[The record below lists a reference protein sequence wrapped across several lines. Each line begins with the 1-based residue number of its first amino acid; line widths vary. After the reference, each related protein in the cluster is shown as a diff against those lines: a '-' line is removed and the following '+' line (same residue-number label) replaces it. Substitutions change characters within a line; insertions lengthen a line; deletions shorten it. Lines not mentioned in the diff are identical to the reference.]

1 MDDPKRYKEHITQIK
16 VARGK
21 VKASLTRLEHSADEL
36 ESKNEV
42 VIRLQRLE
50 ELLKEF
56 EKLDSELT
64 IEDSEIEEFE
74 NRYFSLKL
82 KFQNKIDVFN
92 TSQFTSVVTQNSSVQ
107 SISNFRLPKLTIPVF
122 SGKFEDWMNFKDLFV
137 STVHSQLSLS
147 NSQKFQYLKGLLS
160 NEPASLIKLIPL
172 SNDSYEEAWGKLMD
186 RYDKKKK
193 IINALIKTFLEQK
206 GISQANSTNLRNIVD
221 TSDEVLRGLKSL
233 GEEASSRDPWLIHLL
248 LQKLDPE
255 TRRLWSVKTSE
266 IEFPTWEEFLEF
278 LNTRC
283 SSLELM
289 VYNES
294 DAKIPTKSNF
304 VACENIQRNKSDKNC
319 LKCSGMHKLFKC
331 IKFRNMDL
339 NARKNF
345 VKRNYLCFLCL
356 NSHKIK
362 DCTNSHLKCTIC
374 KGNHNSLLHE
384 DVKRVVNSARVSESE
399 PEPNDQTPKHPSE
412 DDIRQGGETQ
422 RNKSVEP
429 QRPVSSSTC
438 LNNSKFITF
447 LPTAKVLLYNSEGD
461 SFLFRA
467 LLDSV
472 ENINIKELDYLK
484 GIPLSDEDF
493 SRPSVCDLILGSD
506 CFFSILRNGKI
517 SGSEGQPIAQS
528 TIFGWVVSG
537 QIRRDSISSSY
548 TQSHL
553 ISVEND
559 CKIDSVLQKFW
570 QMEELSDKKFLM
582 SDEEEFCENHFK
594 STCRIND
601 QGRFVVRLPVYKDIN
616 QLGDTK
622 GMAISRLLAM
632 ERKFKFNSEFEMEYK
647 SFMREYEELGHM
659 SPNKDFDSSKPDY
672 FLPHHAVQ
680 KKNSITTKFRV
691 VFDGSCKPPN
701 STRCL
706 HQIGL
711 DSQIINPEIS
721 KIIQNS
727 FYMDDLMAGAKSN
740 EEAIALI
747 QKLSEILDVRG
758 FHLRKWRSN
767 SPHVLNN
774 LAECLSANESNV
786 EIHPENCSKTLGLI
800 WNSLTDCFVFKIDFN
815 FENEITKRS
824 FLSQSARLFDPL
836 GFLSPCTILIKIFY
850 QQLWLL
856 KLDWDSALPEH
867 FAIKWRK
874 YKKEFQQICHISIPR
889 WLLITEKEITLH
901 GFSDASESAYACVI
915 YAVQRTHN
923 GVTKVTIS
931 AAKSKVAALKLILK
945 LFFPG
950 CLHLLEIGSPL
961 LPTGRQRSWTS
972 SLKIDGDLEVI
983 CQNKKIGDIAII
995 KEDNIPPATWPLG
1008 KVVAIHPGRT
1018 RRSWEILQIINN
1030 YSIATYI
1037 NRGINISYISL
1048 CTYTTDL
1055 VEDFI
1060 FISVSVFLRVR
1071 VSKYYSAIMDS
1082 HKASVS
1088 LTDSDSDGEQL
1099 FPLPSKEKHTSGKL
1113 DLIL

>member
-92 TSQFTSVVTQNSSVQ
+92 TSQFTSAQIQNSSVQ

-160 NEPASLIKLIPL
+160 DEPASLIKHIPL

-289 VYNES
+289 VTS
-294 DAKIPTKSNF
+294 QIP
-304 VACENIQRNKSDKNC
+304 
-319 LKCSGMHKLFKC
+319 
-331 IKFRNMDL
+331 
-339 NARKNF
+339 
-345 VKRNYLCFLCL
+345 
-356 NSHKIK
+356 
-362 DCTNSHLKCTIC
+362 
-374 KGNHNSLLHE
+374 
-384 DVKRVVNSARVSESE
+384 
-399 PEPNDQTPKHPSE
+399 
-412 DDIRQGGETQ
+412 
-422 RNKSVEP
+422 
-429 QRPVSSSTC
+429 
-438 LNNSKFITF
+438 
-447 LPTAKVLLYNSEGD
+447 
-461 SFLFRA
+461 
-467 LLDSV
+467 V

-484 GIPLSDEDF
+484 GITLSDEDF
-493 SRPSVCDLILGSD
+493 SRPSVCDIILGSD

-528 TIFGWVVSG
+528 TI
-537 QIRRDSISSSY
+537 
-548 TQSHL
+548 L
-553 ISVEND
+553 
-559 CKIDSVLQKFW
+559 
-570 QMEELSDKKFLM
+570 
-582 SDEEEFCENHFK
+582 
-594 STCRIND
+594 
-601 QGRFVVRLPVYKDIN
+601 
-616 QLGDTK
+616 
-622 GMAISRLLAM
+622 
-632 ERKFKFNSEFEMEYK
+632 
-647 SFMREYEELGHM
+647 
-659 SPNKDFDSSKPDY
+659 
-672 FLPHHAVQ
+672 
-680 KKNSITTKFRV
+680 
-691 VFDGSCKPPN
+691 DG
-701 STRCL
+701 L
-706 HQIGL
+706 
-711 DSQIINPEIS
+711 
-721 KIIQNS
+721 
-727 FYMDDLMAGAKSN
+727 DDLMAGAKSN

-800 WNSLTDCFVFKIDFN
+800 WNSSTDCFVFKIDFN

-867 FAIKWRK
+867 FAVKWRK
-874 YKKEFQQICHISIPR
+874 FKKEFQQICHISIPR
-889 WLLITEKEITLH
+889 WLLTTEKEITLH
-901 GFSDASESAYACVI
+901 GFSDASESAYAC
-915 YAVQRTHN
+915 
-923 GVTKVTIS
+923 
-931 AAKSKVAALKLILK
+931 ILK

-950 CLHLLEIGSPL
+950 CLHLLEIGIPCCQQDF
-961 LPTGRQRSWTS
+961 R
-972 SLKIDGDLEVI
+972 DMDLI
-983 CQNKKIGDIAII
+983 PQNR
-995 KEDNIPPATWPLG
+995 WRY
-1008 KVVAIHPGRT
+1008 V
-1018 RRSWEILQIINN
+1018 
-1030 YSIATYI
+1030 
-1037 NRGINISYISL
+1037 
-1048 CTYTTDL
+1048 
-1055 VEDFI
+1055 
-1060 FISVSVFLRVR
+1060 
-1071 VSKYYSAIMDS
+1071 
-1082 HKASVS
+1082 
-1088 LTDSDSDGEQL
+1088 
-1099 FPLPSKEKHTSGKL
+1099 PSKENPADIGSRGLSPKDLPDCRLWWEGPTFLTSSEADWPKQPVFKNNDSVL
-1113 DLIL
+1113 KEKKKNCMCICCNFEK

>member
-92 TSQFTSVVTQNSSVQ
+92 RSQFTSAQTQNSSVQ

-160 NEPASLIKLIPL
+160 DEPASLIKHIPL

-289 VYNES
+289 
-294 DAKIPTKSNF
+294 
-304 VACENIQRNKSDKNC
+304 
-319 LKCSGMHKLFKC
+319 
-331 IKFRNMDL
+331 
-339 NARKNF
+339 
-345 VKRNYLCFLCL
+345 
-356 NSHKIK
+356 
-362 DCTNSHLKCTIC
+362 DCTNCHLKCTIC

-412 DDIRQGGETQ
+412 DDIRPGGETQ

-447 LPTAKVLLYNSEGD
+447 LPTAKVLLYNSGGD

-467 LLDSV
+467 LLDSGSESSFVSENVINILGLKRKNARVSLSGISGVQAGTTRGSVNLKIGSRFSEECVTVNAFILNKVTSQIPV

-484 GIPLSDEDF
+484 GIT
-493 SRPSVCDLILGSD
+493 SVNDR
-506 CFFSILRNGKI
+506 FFKAIR
-517 SGSEGQPIAQS
+517 QPIAQS
-528 TIFGWVVSG
+528 TIFGWVVAG

-553 ISVEND
+553 ISVESD
-559 CKIDSVLQKFW
+559 CNIDSVLQKFW
-570 QMEELSDKKFLM
+570 QMEELPDKKFLM

-594 STCRIND
+594 STYRIND

-632 ERKFKFNSEFEMEYK
+632 EKKFKFDSEFEMEYK

-659 SPNKDFDSSKPDY
+659 SPNKDFDSSKPDC

-680 KKNSITTKFRV
+680 NKDSISTKFRV
-691 VFDGSCKPPN
+691 CFDGSCKPPN
-701 STRCL
+701 FNSLNSVLGEYKLSTVTYGTSSAPFLATRCL

-800 WNSLTDCFVFKIDFN
+800 WNSSTDCFVFKIDFN

-867 FAIKWRK
+867 FAVKWRK
-874 YKKEFQQICHISIPR
+874 FKRNFSKYVTFLFRVASNYRKGNYSSWI
-889 WLLITEKEITLH
+889 
-901 GFSDASESAYACVI
+901 SDASESAYAFVI
-915 YAVQRTHN
+915 YAVQRTDN
-923 GVTKVTIS
+923 DSQVVLSWLSSPPRNWKPF
-931 AAKSKVAALKLILK
+931 VAN
-945 LFFPG
+945 
-950 CLHLLEIGSPL
+950 
-961 LPTGRQRSWTS
+961 RTS
-972 SLKIDGDLEVI
+972 
-983 CQNKKIGDIAII
+983 
-995 KEDNIPPATWPLG
+995 
-1008 KVVAIHPGRT
+1008 
-1018 RRSWEILQIINN
+1018 EILDLIPQ
-1030 YSIATYI
+1030 
-1037 NRGINISYISL
+1037 NRWRY
-1048 CTYTTDL
+1048 
-1055 VEDFI
+1055 V
-1060 FISVSVFLRVR
+1060 
-1071 VSKYYSAIMDS
+1071 
-1082 HKASVS
+1082 
-1088 LTDSDSDGEQL
+1088 
-1099 FPLPSKEKHTSGKL
+1099 PSKENPARYRIQGLSPK
-1113 DLIL
+1113 DLPDCRLWWEGPTFLSSSEADWPKQPVFKNNDSVLKEKKKTACVFAAI

>member
-21 VKASLTRLEHSADEL
+21 VKASLTRLENSANEL
-36 ESKNEV
+36 ESKNEI

-56 EKLDSELT
+56 ERLDSELT
-64 IEDSEIEEFE
+64 VEDSEIEEFE

-92 TSQFTSVVTQNSSVQ
+92 TSQFTSVVTQNPSVQ

-160 NEPASLIKLIPL
+160 DEPASLIKHIPL

-294 DAKIPTKSNF
+294 DAKIPTKSSF

-319 LKCSGMHKLFKC
+319 SKCSGMHKLFKC
-331 IKFRNMDL
+331 IKFRNVDL

-362 DCTNSHLKCTIC
+362 DCTNCHLKCIVC

-399 PEPNDQTPKHPSE
+399 PEPNDETPKHPSE
-412 DDIRQGGETQ
+412 DDIRPGGETQ

-429 QRPVSSSTC
+429 QRLVSSSTC

-447 LPTAKVLLYNSEGD
+447 LPTAKVLLYNSGGD

-467 LLDSV
+467 LLDSGSESSFVSENVINNLGLKRKNARVTLSGISGVQAGTTRGSVNLKIGSRFSEECMTVNAFILNKVTSQIPV

-484 GIPLSDEDF
+484 GTTLSDEDF
-493 SRPSVCDLILGSD
+493 SRPSVCDIILGSD

-528 TIFGWVVSG
+528 TIFGWVVAG

-548 TQSHL
+548 IQSHL

-559 CKIDSVLQKFW
+559 YNIDSVLQKFW
-570 QMEELSDKKFLM
+570 QMEELPDKKFLM

-594 STCRIND
+594 STCRINY

-632 ERKFKFNSEFEMEYK
+632 ERKFKFDSEFEMEYK
-647 SFMREYEELGHM
+647 SFMSEYEELGHM
-659 SPNKDFDSSKPDY
+659 SPNKDCDSSKPDY

-680 KKNSITTKFRV
+680 KKDSITTKFRV

-701 STRCL
+701 
-706 HQIGL
+706 
-711 DSQIINPEIS
+711 
-721 KIIQNS
+721 
-727 FYMDDLMAGAKSN
+727 F
-740 EEAIALI
+740 
-747 QKLSEILDVRG
+747 
-758 FHLRKWRSN
+758 
-767 SPHVLNN
+767 
-774 LAECLSANESNV
+774 
-786 EIHPENCSKTLGLI
+786 
-800 WNSLTDCFVFKIDFN
+800 NSLNSV
-815 FENEITKRS
+815 
-824 FLSQSARLFDPL
+824 L
-836 GFLSPCTILIKIFY
+836 G
-850 QQLWLL
+850 QLWLL

-867 FAIKWRK
+867 FAVKWRK
-874 YKKEFQQICHISIPR
+874 FKKEFQQICHISIPR
-889 WLLITEKEITLH
+889 WLLTTEKEITLH

-915 YAVQRTHN
+915 YAVQRNDN
-923 GVTKVTIS
+923 GVTKVTIL
-931 AAKSKVAALKLILK
+931 AAKSKVAPLKPVSIPRLELNGALLLTRLLSVLIK
-945 LFFPG
+945 TFNDHVIKYIAWTDSQVFFPG

-961 LPTGRQRSWTS
+961 LPNRAS
-972 SLKIDGDLEVI
+972 
-983 CQNKKIGDIAII
+983 
-995 KEDNIPPATWPLG
+995 
-1008 KVVAIHPGRT
+1008 
-1018 RRSWEILQIINN
+1018 EI
-1030 YSIATYI
+1030 
-1037 NRGINISYISL
+1037 
-1048 CTYTTDL
+1048 
-1055 VEDFI
+1055 
-1060 FISVSVFLRVR
+1060 
-1071 VSKYYSAIMDS
+1071 
-1082 HKASVS
+1082 
-1088 LTDSDSDGEQL
+1088 
-1099 FPLPSKEKHTSGKL
+1099 L
-1113 DLIL
+1113 DLIPQNRWRYVPQRKIQQI